1 MTKAKDIDR
10 QVAQVQDLL
19 TEIFGVKRMPL
30 AKMVS
35 RVGRRLPKRM
45 RARARVL
52 SDAER
57 LAGHPKLARQVDQHQ
72 LAQAHADLVAH
83 LRQIDVADQRK
94 GRILGI
100 AGVIVFNLLLI
111 AAAFVYWLWWRGY
124 V

>member
-1 MTKAKDIDR
+1 MTQAKDIDR
-10 QVAQVQDLL
+10 QVTQVQDLL
-19 TEIFGVKRMPL
+19 TQTFGVKRMPL
-30 AKMVS
+30 AKMIG

-45 RARARVL
+45 RARAMLL

-57 LAGHPKLARQVDQHQ
+57 LAGHPKLARQIDHRH

-83 LRQIDVADQRK
+83 LKEIDVADQRK
-94 GRILGI
+94 GRLLGI